1 MGKQK
6 HTAGAFVRIALA
18 DGSFG
23 YGRLLES
30 PYAAFYNH
38 RTTSPDSELDRI
50 ASKPI
55 LFRIAVRHLA
65 LDAWEFI
72 GQRALEEHLTQ
83 PVVQFMQDLGN
94 FRRCTIFDTAGNER
108 AAEPQECVGL
118 ERAAVW
124 EQSSVEQRLLDA
136 FQGRP
141 NADEEHLKVRLR

>member
-65 LDAWEFI
+65 LDAWEVI

-94 FRRCTIFDTAGNER
+94 FRRCTIFDTVGNER

-124 EQSSVEQRLLDA
+124 EQASVEKRLLDA

-141 NADEEHLKVRLR
+141 NADEEHLKVRLL